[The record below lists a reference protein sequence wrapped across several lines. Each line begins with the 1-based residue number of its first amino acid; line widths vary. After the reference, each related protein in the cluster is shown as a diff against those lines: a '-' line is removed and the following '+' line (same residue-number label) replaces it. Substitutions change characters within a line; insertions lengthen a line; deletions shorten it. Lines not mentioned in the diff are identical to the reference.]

1 MVDKVKEA
9 QADLRMKVRGNK
21 RNIRSMDAV
30 SNQLCQFSKF
40 ISSKCVFMRQYS
52 RSRDLG
58 FIFVETKISIYA

>member
-21 RNIRSMDAV
+21 RNIRSMDSV
-30 SNQLCQFSKF
+30 SNQLCKFSKF
-40 ISSKCVFMRQYS
+40 ISSKCAFMRQYS

-58 FIFVETKISIYA
+58 FIFVETKISIYV